1 VLNRLWKVTPPA
13 AGATGTLES
22 AYDYDADGNLAART
36 DPKGHATTWVYD
48 LDGRLTQRTTPAGT
62 WNYGYDANGNPK
74 ALETPAGSS
83 TPASGDGTITYGYD
97 RMSRQTGVDYSDS
110 TPDVGRSYDNAGR
123 LTGMSDGAGSVSYSF
138 DNADRL
144 TDITRIGADSG
155 LNGTL
160 HYDYDNAGN
169 ITGRT
174 YPDSTATG
182 QSFDDDGRLALITVG
197 TAVTGLGYDEASNLT
212 AIGQPSGNGYT
223 ETRSY
228 DRAGRLNSVDNAKS
242 GISLSKFVWTL
253 DAAGNPTQVET
264 SRSPG
269 DVYDLYEYDARNR
282 LTGSCFDVASSATSC
297 TGATNAIGYSYDRVS
312 NRTQEIRAGSVGNT
326 GTIDSSYNSVDQL
339 TSTTKSGSTTSY
351 TYDANGNLASKGSR
365 SFTYDLADRLVSTTA
380 GGTTTG
386 YGYDGDDRRISST
399 SGGGNLRFVWDLLAD
414 SGIPE
419 LALER
424 DSSGNLVRRYL
435 NGPGG
440 PLSMTTSAGPFA
452 YHHDRLAP

>member
-1 VLNRLWKVTPPA
+1 MVEPRGNITGGTPSDYTWTYGYDEAGNRTSVTDPLGNHTDYAYDAVNELTQVTDQRGNATALTYDVLNRLWKVTPPA

-269 DVYDLYEYDARNR
+269 DVYDLY
-282 LTGSCFDVASSATSC
+282 
-297 TGATNAIGYSYDRVS
+297 
-312 NRTQEIRAGSVGNT
+312 
-326 GTIDSSYNSVDQL
+326 
-339 TSTTKSGSTTSY
+339 STTP
-351 TYDANGNLASKGSR
+351 A
-365 SFTYDLADRLVSTTA
+365 
-380 GGTTTG
+380 TG
-386 YGYDGDDRRISST
+386 
-399 SGGGNLRFVWDLLAD
+399 
-414 SGIPE
+414 
-419 LALER
+419 
-424 DSSGNLVRRYL
+424 
-435 NGPGG
+435 
-440 PLSMTTSAGPFA
+440 
-452 YHHDRLAP
+452 